1 MLANFS
7 VGAGRADRRPV
18 AGVCR
23 AGVAVAAIA
32 LLGACSSLGSSGPSA
47 GAVKSADAEGYGDKD
62 IQVVQLDDA
71 AVKRTRQFAQSTRFG
86 DVFGR
91 GAPVGTVIGSG
102 DVLDI
107 AVWEAPPAVLF
118 GATSFG
124 SGSGIAQSAA
134 IPQQVVGEEGTV
146 SIPFVGQL
154 PVRGLTPQQVEREI
168 VSRLK
173 GRAHDPQAVVRL
185 AQNEARTAT
194 IMGEVAASRR
204 IPLTA
209 RGERLLDALASVGG
223 PRQPVGKVTVQL
235 SRGTRMA
242 AMPLEA
248 VIHDPSQNI
257 ILQPDDVVTVLFQP
271 YSFIALGAV
280 GQNAEVPFEG
290 GGLTLAQ
297 ALGRIGGLRD
307 ERANVRGVFVF
318 RLEAPDA
325 LDAANTLGAKRTE
338 DDRIPVI
345 YRLDMSQASSMFL
358 AQDFVV
364 HDRDVIYVSNAPG
377 ADLQKFINSVSSAAF
392 SIIAVGNS
400 VK

>member
-1 MLANFS
+1 M
-7 VGAGRADRRPV
+7 
-18 AGVCR
+18 
-23 AGVAVAAIA
+23 
-32 LLGACSSLGSSGPSA
+32 
-47 GAVKSADAEGYGDKD
+47 
-62 IQVVQLDDA
+62 VQLDDA
-71 AVKRTRQFAQSTRFG
+71 AVRRTTRVAQATRFA
-86 DVFGR
+86 DVFGK
-91 GAPVGTVIGSG
+91 GSPVGTVIGSG
-102 DVLDI
+102 DALDI

-118 GATSFG
+118 GATNLG
-124 SGSGIAQSAA
+124 SSSTVTQSAA

-154 PVRGLTPQQVEREI
+154 PVIGLTPQQVERAI

-185 AQNEARTAT
+185 VQNEARTAT
-194 IMGEVAASRR
+194 VMGEVGASRR

-209 RGERLLDALASVGG
+209 RGERLLDALASAGG
-223 PRQPVGKVTVQL
+223 ARQPVGKVTIQL
-235 SRGTRMA
+235 SRGMRTT

-248 VIHDPSQNI
+248 VIRDPSQNI
-257 ILQPDDVVTVLFQP
+257 ILQPDDVLTVMFQP

-290 GGLTLAQ
+290 GGLSLAQ

-325 LDAANTLGAKRTE
+325 LDSTSIADARRTA

-345 YRLDMSQASSMFL
+345 YRLDMSDASSLFL